1 MHTPLILEPVIRAGF
16 IGILTTIFCAVAATA
31 VLAADPFP
39 IDRALAQPVPLTVAA
54 APDRV
59 ADAKAP
65 PAESAN
71 RSRDR
76 PARPTCAGTGTPD
89 GTIGCGVGNNY
100 AARFVPGM
108 LDAAFVDR
116 LPRRSPA

>member
-1 MHTPLILEPVIRAGF
+1 MHTPLTRAPGIRAGF
-16 IGILTTIFCAVAATA
+16 PGILTTIFCAVAANA

-39 IDRALAQPVPLTVAA
+39 IDGTFAEPVPLTVAA

-65 PAESAN
+65 PAEAEN
-71 RSRDR
+71 GSRDR
-76 PARPTCAGTGTPD
+76 PARPTCAGAGQPD
-89 GTIGCGVGNNY
+89 VTIGCGVGNNF
-100 AARFVPGM
+100 AANSFPGM
-108 LDAAFVDR
+108 LDAAFEDR